1 MPRSKPPY
9 TEEFRRQMV
18 ELVRAGR
25 MPEELAKDYG
35 PSGQS
40 IRNWVREA
48 SCEETATAD
57 ELSAAD
63 REELKRLRKENR
75 KLREE
80 RDILRK
86 ATIFFAT
93 GASRSP
99 AMPKDV

>member
-1 MPRSKPPY
+1 
-9 TEEFRRQMV
+9 MV
-18 ELVRAGR
+18 ELVRAR
-25 MPEELAKDYG
+25 RILEELAKEYG

-48 SCEETATAD
+48 SRDESGRAD
-57 ELSAAD
+57 EISTAE

-75 KLREE
+75 QLREE

-93 GASRSP
+93 GVSRSST
-99 AMPKDV
+99 M